1 MRVSND
7 TLRSAFLAALDDAR
21 RRVVETQQQVSTGLR
36 INSPS
41 DDPVA
46 AARVAHL
53 DSSLARLDQYQAN
66 AIFARN
72 QLGLEEEAL
81 GEAIGHLQRIRELT
95 LQANNGSASSGDRQV
110 IASEIRQHRDG
121 LLALANTTDVD
132 GRHLFAG
139 YRESATPFTVAAG
152 GSVVYNGDQGQRTLQ
167 ISDSRFVAINDSGA
181 DVFQRIPEGN
191 GTFVAGVSAANTGTG
206 ILGSSSLANPAS
218 WVADTYTITF
228 LTPTS
233 YEVRNSANALVV
245 AGAFTPTQSLT
256 FAGVELRIDGA
267 PAAGDTFTVA
277 PAAQRDVFSTL
288 DRLIAAIETPGGSPA
303 QQAQMHGNIG
313 QRLADLDNALS
324 HMIDARGEIG
334 ARVRALDQQEG
345 LNADFALHLN
355 TDAVGRSRPRLCRSH
370 EPVVPGALRPRR
382 GTTGIR
388 ARAEP
393 LLVQIS
399 LAETPTCAIASAGS

>member
-95 LQANNGSASSGDRQV
+95 LQANNASASSGDRQI

-191 GTFVAGVSAANTGTG
+191 GTFVVGVSAANTGTG
-206 ILGSSSLANPAS
+206 TLGSSSLANPAA
-218 WVADTYTITF
+218 WVADTYTVTF

-288 DRLIAAIETPGGSPA
+288 DRLIAAIETPR
-303 QQAQMHGNIG
+303 Q
-313 QRLADLDNALS
+313 LARATRA
-324 HMIDARGEIG
+324 DARQHRPTPRGSRQRARSHDRRARRDRRAG
-334 ARVRALDQQEG
+334 ACSRPTGRVERRLRPAPEY
-345 LNADFALHLN
+345 
-355 TDAVGRSRPRLCRSH
+355 DAIGRSRSRLCRSH
-370 EPVVPGALRPRR
+370 EPVVAGALRSRC

-393 LLVQIS
+393 LLIQIS
-399 LAETPTCAIASAGS
+399 LAETPGRRTVSAGS

>member
-21 RRVVETQQQVSTGLR
+21 RRVVETQHQVSTGLR

-53 DSSLARLDQYQAN
+53 DASLSRLDQYQAN

-72 QLGLEEEAL
+72 QLGLEEESL

-152 GSVVYNGDQGQRTLQ
+152 GSVVYNGDQGRRTLQ

-191 GTFVAGVSAANTGTG
+191 GTFVAGVNAANTGTG
-206 ILGSSSLANPAS
+206 ILGSSSVTNPTS

-267 PAAGDTFTVA
+267 PAAGDTFTVT

-288 DRLIAAIETPGGSPA
+288 DRLIAAIETPGGTPA

-355 TDAVGRSRPRLCRSH
+355 TTLSAVRDLDYAEAMSRLSQELFGLDA
-370 EPVVPGALRPRR
+370 AQQAF
-382 GTTGIR
+382 
-388 ARAEP
+388 ARAQN
-393 LLVQIS
+393 LS
-399 LAETPTCAIASAGS
+399 LFRYL

>member
-53 DSSLARLDQYQAN
+53 DASLARLDQYQAN

-81 GEAIGHLQRIRELT
+81 TEAIGSLQRVRELT
-95 LQANNGSASSGDRQV
+95 LQANNSATSAGDRHM
-110 IASEIRQHRDG
+110 IAAEIKQHREA
-121 LLALANTTDVD
+121 LLSLANTTDVD

-139 YRESATPFTVAAG
+139 YREGATPFAVASG
-152 GSVVYNGDQGQRTLQ
+152 GSVVYNGDQGQRTVQ
-167 ISDSRFVAINDSGA
+167 ISDSRFVALNDSGA
-181 DVFQRIPEGN
+181 DVFQRIREGN
-191 GTFVAGVSAANTGTG
+191 GTFVVAVNGANTGTG
-206 ILGSSSLANPAS
+206 TLGSTSVVTPSS

-233 YEVRNSANALVV
+233 YEVRNSASALI
-245 AGAFTPTQSLT
+245 ASGPFTPTQSLA
-256 FAGVELRIDGA
+256 FAGIDLRIDGS
-267 PAAGDTFTVA
+267 PAAGDTFTVT
-277 PAAQRDVFSTL
+277 PAAQRDVFATL
-288 DRLIAAIETPGGSPA
+288 DRLVTAMDVGAGTPA
-303 QQAQMHGNIG
+303 QRAQMHSNIG
-313 QRLADLDNALS
+313 QRLADVDAAITHL
-324 HMIDARGEIG
+324 IDARGEIG
-334 ARVRALDQQEG
+334 ARVRALDQQES

-355 TDAVGRSRPRLCRSH
+355 STLSAVRDLDYAEAMSRLSQELFGLDA
-370 EPVVPGALRPRR
+370 AQQAF
-382 GTTGIR
+382 
-388 ARAEP
+388 ARAQN
-393 LLVQIS
+393 LS
-399 LAETPTCAIASAGS
+399 LFRYL